1 MKEIKQKF
9 FRSFNDY
16 LFDRFKTNLLLRID
30 EGYFEISIF
39 FGDSDWSVF
48 NNLEFTIGLE
58 KRIGLYLI
66 I

>member
-1 MKEIKQKF
+1 MLELKEIKKF
-9 FRSFNDY
+9 RTTLYS
-16 LFDRFKTNLLLRID
+16 NLYFGIID
-30 EGYFEISIF
+30 KGYFEISIF